1 MQRPGFLT
9 CLQDQLPVGASIVPI
24 IVASDKTPVTG
35 HTGGLEMHPV
45 FVSIGNIQSDVRM
58 QATSHAW
65 QCVAFVPVPSF
76 DIHPD
81 FQTLCSARLFHQCMD
96 VVFRSLKTTAG
107 HGASMT
113 DSLGYIRNCYTP
125 LVAYIADLPEQQLVA
140 CVAKNASSVTT
151 ATLPQFGDPEPHEP
165 RTGQATLEQIKNL
178 CEGVNPWDIVNFQKK
193 AKLIKLLGVHL
204 PFWRDWRFADP
215 AYFLIGEILHTCHK
229 FFFDHVLAWCKE
241 VAGKYLL
248 DTRYK
253 TQHRRIG
260 VRHFQSGVSHV
271 KQMMGREH
279 RDIQRTIV
287 PMIAKATPTTT
298 PLFVYCVRSIIEFI
312 YKAQNPVHSNTSIA
326 SMVDALREFHTTRHA
341 ITEAEAQRGASGVKS
356 DFNIPKLELLQS
368 FARNIKEN
376 GTLLQYSADIS
387 ERLLITHCKNPFER
401 TSRRAGTFTQQVA
414 AILNREESIRCFDL
428 YHILRLL
435 QVPIDRAIVMEDQEI
450 TTIDPT
456 LSFIS
461 HVLPEE
467 ERTFKGPR
475 PFRNHFSNP
484 NGFMSSNGAVAFHV
498 TVRPDRAG
506 LPVTEMER
514 AYGLPDVMRHINAY
528 IDDALGGN
536 SSNVQWRPLTGK
548 VNIWHKF
555 QIQHHLSFRS
565 CYLLKSQEVQEYP
578 RSPERPCGAYDVILL
593 GRPNVDGILG
603 KGLSNVAPL
612 AFS

>member
-1 MQRPGFLT
+1 MFYK
-9 CLQDQLPVGASIVPI
+9 DQLPQGASIVPI

-45 FVSIGNIQSDVRM
+45 FISIGNIQSDVRM

-65 QCVAFVPVPSF
+65 RCVAFIPVSSF

-81 FQTLCSARLFHQCMD
+81 FQTLCNARLFHQCMD
-96 VVFRSLKTTAG
+96 IVFKSLKTTAQ
-107 HGASMT
+107 HGVSMT
-113 DSLGYIRNCYTP
+113 DPLGHIRNCYTP

-140 CVAKNASSVTT
+140 CVSRNASPVTT
-151 ATLPQFGDPEPHEP
+151 ATLPHFGDAEPHGP

-178 CEGVNPWDIVNFQKK
+178 CDEVNPWDIVNFQKK

-253 TQHRRIG
+253 TQHRRVS
-260 VRHFQSGVSHV
+260 VRHFKSGVSHV
-271 KQMMGREH
+271 KQMTGREY

-287 PMIAKATPTTT
+287 PMIAKATPATT
-298 PLFVYCVRSIIEFI
+298 PLFVYCVRSIVEFI
-312 YKAQNPVHSNTSIA
+312 YKAQNPVHSDASIA
-326 SMVDALREFHTTRHA
+326 SMVEALKEFHATRHT
-341 ITEAEAQRGASGVKS
+341 ITEAEARRGTSGIKS

-368 FARNIKEN
+368 FARNIKDN
-376 GTLLQYSADIS
+376 GTLLQYSADVS
-387 ERLLITHCKNPFER
+387 ERLLITHCKNPFEH
-401 TSRRAGTFTQQVA
+401 TSRQAGTFTQQVA
-414 AILNREESIRCFDL
+414 AILNREESIRRFDL
-428 YHILRLL
+428 YHILRLS
-435 QVPIDRAIVMEDQEI
+435 QVPIDHAIVMEDQEI

-484 NGFMSSNGAVAFHV
+484 NGFLSSNGAIAFHV
-498 TVRPDRAG
+498 TVKPDRTA

-514 AYGLPDVMRHINAY
+514 AYGLPGVMQHIDAY
-528 IDDALGGN
+528 IYNASEGRP
-536 SSNVQWRPLTGK
+536 SNVRWRPSTGR
-548 VNIWHKF
+548 VNVWHKF
-555 QIQHHLSFRS
+555 RIQQHSSFRS
-565 CYLLKSQEVQEYP
+565 RYLLKSQEVQVYP
-578 RSPERPCGAYDVILL
+578 RSPERPFGAYDVVLL
-593 GRPNVDGILG
+593 GRPNMDGVSGKVSPTILHHI
-603 KGLSNVAPL
+603 LMMYL
-612 AFS
+612 L